1 MFKHRKK
8 IEEPGHSEPD
18 DIIDAI
24 ENISVSVV
32 DEEDVEIDR
41 VETSV
46 NDNANI
52 TFFNP
57 SQLEEKSSEEVLN
70 VKSVTSKQDKIF
82 T

>member
-1 MFKHRKK
+1 MFKQRKK

-24 ENISVSVV
+24 V
-32 DEEDVEIDR
+32 DEEEVKIDR
-41 VETSV
+41 DETSV

-57 SQLEEKSSEEVLN
+57 SQLEDKSSEEVLN